1 MKTSIKILCFV
12 LIIATGLVR
21 CDMENIFPQDPSSKI
36 SGNWQCNE
44 TSEVFGITTF
54 SVIISRTGHLQEIEI
69 SNFYNLAGRHVIA
82 TVDGQDILISEQTVD
97 GNIISGDGTISKDFS
112 QIELYYE
119 VDDQSGPIDHVN
131 AVLSP
136 L

>member
-1 MKTSIKILCFV
+1 MKTSIRILCIA
-12 LIIATGLVR
+12 LITATGLVR
-21 CDMENIFPQDPSSKI
+21 CDVEDLFPMDPSSKI

-44 TSEVFGITTF
+44 TSEVFGSTNF
-54 SVIISRTGHLQEIEI
+54 SVIISRTGNLQEIEI
-69 SNFYNLAGRHVIA
+69 TNFYNLANRHVIA
-82 TVDGQDILISEQTVD
+82 TVDGQDIMIPEQNVD